1 VKFEK
6 LTVYKR
12 FIGHINSNWDA
23 FRSKRAERLYQK
35 DRYGDAAEKVTENI
49 TEDLL
54 TIGLDW
60 NVGDINN
67 QVGYADLLVTHLGI
81 KHLIIETKRP
91 GALAWNECTVY
102 AALEQ
107 ARRYA
112 DEQKVKCIGVTD
124 GVMFYA
130 ADIEAGGLK
139 DRILVSLEQKEPPF
153 DLWWISEHG
162 IYRPR
167 TDSMCEPLNLLQSQ
181 TKEDL
186 QAGCADSDSQLL
198 HPKYKLPS
206 HCFAYVGDA
215 NNPKTWKLPYL
226 QVDGTVDVNRLPKA
240 IQAILSNYRGAKVS
254 FVPEKHISDV
264 LMRLEEAAE
273 RIGKMPHQGGKTAPA
288 YEMLAVAIDQIRSS
302 Q

>member
-1 VKFEK
+1 
-6 LTVYKR
+6 L
-12 FIGHINSNWDA
+12 I
-23 FRSKRAERLYQK
+23 L
-35 DRYGDAAEKVTENI
+35 
-49 TEDLL
+49 
-54 TIGLDW
+54 GLDW

-67 QVGYADLLVTHLGI
+67 QVGYADLLVTRLGI

-91 GALAWNECTVY
+91 YALAWNERAVY
-102 AALEQ
+102 SALEQ

-139 DRILVSLEQKEPPF
+139 DRIFVSLEQNEPPL

-167 TDSMCEPLNLLQSQ
+167 TDLKCEPLNLLQSQ

-186 QAGCADSDSQLL
+186 QAVCSDTDSQLL

-215 NNPKTWKLPYL
+215 NKPRTWK
-226 QVDGTVDVNRLPKA
+226 
-240 IQAILSNYRGAKVS
+240 
-254 FVPEKHISDV
+254 
-264 LMRLEEAAE
+264 
-273 RIGKMPHQGGKTAPA
+273 
-288 YEMLAVAIDQIRSS
+288 
-302 Q
+302 

>member
-1 VKFEK
+1 MKFDN
-6 LTVYKR
+6 LAVYKR
-12 FIGHINSNWDA
+12 FTEHINSNWEA
-23 FRSKRAERLYQK
+23 FLSKRAERLRQK

-67 QVGYADLLVTHLGI
+67 QVGYADLLVTRLGV
-81 KHLIIETKRP
+81 KHLIIETKRH
-91 GALAWNECTVY
+91 GALAWSERAVY

-107 ARRYA
+107 ARCYA

-139 DRILVSLEQKEPPF
+139 DRIFVSLEQNVPPL

-162 IYRPR
+162 IYRPC
-167 TDSMCEPLNLLQSQ
+167 TDSKCEPLNLLQSQ

-186 QAGCADSDSQLL
+186 RAVCPDTDSQLL
-198 HPKYKLPS
+198 HQKYKIPS
-206 HCFAYVGDA
+206 QCFAYVGDA

-226 QVDGTVDVNRLPKA
+226 QADGNVDINRLPKA
-240 IQAILSNYRGAKVS
+240 IQAILSNYRGARVLV
-254 FVPEKHISDV
+254 VPESTPNI
-264 LMRLEEAAE
+264 LIRLEEAAE
-273 RIGKMPHQGGKTAPA
+273 RVGKMPHQGGKTAPA
-288 YEMLAVAIDQIRSS
+288 YEMLAGAIDQIRSS